1 MQVRRLKVFPIES
14 IVRGFIAGS
23 AWAEYHKTGT
33 VNGMSMPT
41 GLRESERLKEP
52 IWTPS
57 TKAEVGQHDENISP
71 DKAAEII
78 GPAYAEK
85 VRELSLKIYGI
96 AREYAEQR
104 GIIIADTKFE
114 FAVDE
119 VTDEVVLVDEVLTP
133 DSSRFWDAE
142 QYRPGGPQPS
152 FDKQY
157 VRDYLEQLGW
167 NKQPPAPWLPD
178 DVVEGT
184 SSRYLEALR
193 RLGAAGP
200 REPRE
205 LRSEDLRRYVPS

>member
-1 MQVRRLKVFPIES
+1 MQVRRLKVLPIES

-57 TKAEVGQHDENISP
+57 TKADVGQHDENISP
-71 DKAAEII
+71 NKAAEII

-85 VRELSLKIYGI
+85 VKQLSLKIYGI

-133 DSSRFWDAE
+133 DSSRFWDRE
-142 QYRPGGPQPS
+142 KYGVGRGQES
-152 FDKQY
+152 LDKQFLRDWLTKEGLKGKEGIDMTDEVVHRTRDGY
-157 VRDYLEQLGW
+157 VKAFEMLTGRKWE
-167 NKQPPAPWLPD
+167 
-178 DVVEGT
+178 
-184 SSRYLEALR
+184 
-193 RLGAAGP
+193 
-200 REPRE
+200 
-205 LRSEDLRRYVPS
+205 